1 MRGPAIFT
9 ARAQAFVLSR
19 GGAREHPRP
28 AAARRSFEYTRFF
41 PSFPQECA
49 SCGRFAFQSQLF
61 LDQKRGFQ
69 RTQTA
74 LLGSGEG
81 EHRGVGNRQYQRRRS
96 RTEVGGPGN
105 LITPTHT
112 RITHL
117 TLQTPREDPS
127 KPSSK
132 SAAQHATPP
141 HRPCVTPGTP
151 P

>member
-1 MRGPAIFT
+1 MFS
-9 ARAQAFVLSR
+9 V
-19 GGAREHPRP
+19 
-28 AAARRSFEYTRFF
+28 AAARANIHDPPPLAAHLNIHVFSLLSPKNVPHAGGSHFRANFS
-41 PSFPQECA
+41 
-49 SCGRFAFQSQLF
+49 LIK
-61 LDQKRGFQ
+61 KRRLEEQ
-69 RTQTA
+69 MA

-132 SAAQHATPP
+132 SATPHATPP
-141 HRPCVTPGTP
+141 HAAPPPMCYPRDAAVTAARRSVAS
-151 P
+151 